1 MISLH
6 RGSALAVGTAA
17 TALPMRDL
25 PPVNATP
32 REPRIT
38 RNGQSK
44 ESIKSLNPPKNGGF
58 VST

>member
-25 PPVNATP
+25 PPGVAP
-32 REPRIT
+32 R
-38 RNGQSK
+38 GQPQN
-44 ESIKSLNPPKNGGF
+44 NPKWA
-58 VST
+58 V